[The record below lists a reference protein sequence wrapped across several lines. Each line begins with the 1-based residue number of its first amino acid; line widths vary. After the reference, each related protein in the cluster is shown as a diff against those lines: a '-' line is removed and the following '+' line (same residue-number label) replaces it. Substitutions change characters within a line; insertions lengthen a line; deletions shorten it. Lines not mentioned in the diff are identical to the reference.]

1 MSSLAFAKEDASP
14 QRRVLFQGFNQKR
27 TLSDSRRRR
36 EAAGKGMKKGNMS
49 LDGFL
54 SDIFPAPYLIYSPAP
69 DLAATNRAGFGILD
83 YIPSAGFVGRI
94 VVRRSAQE
102 KQKT

>member
-1 MSSLAFAKEDASP
+1 MFQAFSQRSL
-14 QRRVLFQGFNQKR
+14 
-27 TLSDSRRRR
+27 LSDSRKRPGASR
-36 EAAGKGMKKGNMS
+36 KGAKKGNMS

-54 SDIFPAPYLIYSPAP
+54 SDIFPGAYLIYSPRP
-69 DLAATNRAGFGILD
+69 KISRTRADGFGILD

>member
-1 MSSLAFAKEDASP
+1 MFQAFSQRSL
-14 QRRVLFQGFNQKR
+14 
-27 TLSDSRRRR
+27 LSDSRKRP
-36 EAAGKGMKKGNMS
+36 EASRKGAKKGNMS

-54 SDIFPAPYLIYSPAP
+54 SDIFPGAYLIYSPRP
-69 DLAATNRAGFGILD
+69 KISRTRADGFGILD

>member
-1 MSSLAFAKEDASP
+1 
-14 QRRVLFQGFNQKR
+14 
-27 TLSDSRRRR
+27 
-36 EAAGKGMKKGNMS
+36 MS

-54 SDIFPAPYLIYSPAP
+54 SDIFPGAYLIYSPRP
-69 DLAATNRAGFGILD
+69 KISRTRADGFGILD